1 MHTHH
6 HARWQHEH
14 VFDTGNAAGERGTRW
29 VLWITLVAMAVEIA
43 AGWWFNSMA
52 LLADGFHISSHALAI
67 GLSAF
72 AYAAALKHARDP
84 RFAFG
89 TWKIEILETL
99 LERLV
104 ALDAKRAAEEAAGT
118 VRWLRPEFQARAS
131 AGQGT
136 QAGLDAAP
144 EREPGDGGPAAAPG
158 RPACRSRSRP
168 WPSCWPP
175 ARSRWR
181 WPIWNSASRPAA
193 AGASGCR

>member
-104 ALDAKRAAEEAAGT
+104 ALNAKRA
-118 VRWLRPEFQARAS
+118 RPSRPWARCHGCGRSSRRGRRRAKARRPGWTWRPSTSPGKAS
-131 AGQGT
+131 
-136 QAGLDAAP
+136 L
-144 EREPGDGGPAAAPG
+144 
-158 RPACRSRSRP
+158 SRSRP